1 MLLAFRQYNGGP
13 AFFHSHEHIID
24 DLLVAL
30 FIGDQQ
36 AVESLDCYPGS
47 CINTLLF
54 FEETVLYKGIAG
66 CDKCVAGL
74 HP

>member
-1 MLLAFRQYNGGP
+1 MGLAGRLPRLTRGLP
-13 AFFHSHEHIID
+13 
-24 DLLVAL
+24 LRK
-30 FIGDQQ
+30 
-36 AVESLDCYPGS
+36 PGS

-54 FEETVLYKGIAG
+54 FEETVLYKGVAG